1 MLKRLHKIVGISVC
15 LIVIH
20 LSITGIILMY
30 PMTFKLQD
38 TYYTNSYISNLYD
51 MYMVTDVRSFYGLE
65 EDLGVIKSKI
75 ITSDMVIDTGINNII
90 GALKKDNLIFTLN
103 DKNIVLIKE
112 SDYGLEVIRKAKIPF
127 TAVSIGKDADK
138 ILLKEETGK
147 FYIVDESLTFS
158 LVKNNEI
165 DFYEM
170 SIVLPDEEIARYYLL
185 QVQGPGIQALRL
197 FADLHNGRFFGP
209 FVMFIF
215 AITSIL
221 VIFLSISGSYMTIKP
236 SIKRYIYKARKK
248 KRY

>member
-1 MLKRLHKIVGISVC
+1 
-15 LIVIH
+15 
-20 LSITGIILMY
+20 MY
-30 PMTFKLQD
+30 PKTFKLQD

-51 MYMVTDVRSFYGLE
+51 MSIITDVRSFDGIE

-90 GALKKDNLIFTLN
+90 GAIKKDNLIFTLN

-112 SDYGLEVIRKAKIPF
+112 SDYGLEVIRKVKIPF

-147 FYIVDESLTFS
+147 FYIVDESLSFS
-158 LVKNNEI
+158 LAKNNEI
-165 DFYEM
+165 EFYEV

-215 AITSIL
+215 ALISIL

>member
-1 MLKRLHKIVGISVC
+1 MLKRLHKTIGISVC

-30 PMTFKLQD
+30 PNTFKLYD

-51 MYMVTDVRSFYGLE
+51 MHTIKDVRSFIGIE

-90 GALKKDNLIFTLN
+90 GALKKDNLIFVLN
-103 DKNIVLIKE
+103 DENILLIQE
-112 SDYGLEVIRKAKIPF
+112 SDYGLEVIREAKTPF

-138 ILLKEETGK
+138 ILLKGEEGK
-147 FYIVDESLTFS
+147 FYIVDESLSFS
-158 LVKNNEI
+158 LTKNNEI
-165 DFYEM
+165 EFYEM

-215 AITSIL
+215 AITGIL

>member
-1 MLKRLHKIVGISVC
+1 MLKKLHKIIGLSVC
-15 LIVIH
+15 LIIIH

-30 PMTFKLQD
+30 PSTFKLQD
-38 TYYTNSYISNLYD
+38 TYFKNRYISGLYD
-51 MYMVTDVRSFYGLE
+51 MYTVADVRVLE
-65 EDLGVIKSKI
+65 TVEADLGIIKSKAI
-75 ITSDMVIDTGINNII
+75 VSDMVIETGINNIL
-90 GALKKDNLIFTLN
+90 GALKANNLIFILN
-103 DKNIVLIKE
+103 NKNIILIQE
-112 SDYGLEVIRKAKIPF
+112 SDYGLEIIKDEKIPF
-127 TAVSIGKDADK
+127 TALSIGKDNDN
-138 ILLKEETGK
+138 ILIKGTEDK
-147 FYIVDESLTFS
+147 FYIVNENLSFS
-158 LVKNNEI
+158 LAKNNEI
-165 DFYEM
+165 EFYEV
-170 SIVLPDEEIARYYLL
+170 SIVFPDEEIARYYLL